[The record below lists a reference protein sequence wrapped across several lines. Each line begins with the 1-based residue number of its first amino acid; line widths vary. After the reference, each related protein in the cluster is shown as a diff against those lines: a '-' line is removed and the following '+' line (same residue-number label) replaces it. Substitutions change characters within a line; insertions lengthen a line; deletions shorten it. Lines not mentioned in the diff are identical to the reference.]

1 MRHNPAGGFMAA
13 ACADEEIDP
22 AFEIVRPARRT
33 APVVFTSPHSGRE
46 YPPAFL
52 AASRLD
58 SQTLRTSEDLLVDL
72 LFADAVAHGGP
83 LLKAHFP
90 RAFLD
95 VNREP
100 YELDPAMF
108 IDPLPKHANATS
120 ARVAGGLGTIP
131 RIVADQEEIYARP
144 LPFAEAERRIASYY
158 RPFHAALAD
167 LMAETLDSWP
177 FALLLDL
184 HSMPSSAA
192 LPQPGSHGEKSD
204 IVLGDRFGPSC
215 DGGLTDALEDAL
227 VRQGF
232 SVMRNRPY
240 AGGFITAAWGRPAE
254 GFHAIQLEVNRALY
268 ADERQLRPLPRF
280 RGVARRLVAAVGDF
294 VAVALPR
301 AHNLAAQ

>member
-1 MRHNPAGGFMAA
+1 MAA
-13 ACADEEIDP
+13 APADEEIHP
-22 AFEIVRPARRT
+22 AYEIVRPARRT
-33 APVVFTSPHSGRE
+33 APVVFTSPHSGRH
-46 YPPAFL
+46 YPAAFL

-58 SQTLRTSEDLLVDL
+58 PQTLRTSEDFLVDL

-83 LLKAHFP
+83 LLKANFP

-108 IDPLPKHANATS
+108 IDPLPRHANATS

-131 RIVADQEEIYARP
+131 RIVADQEEIYAEAMP
-144 LPFAEAERRIASYY
+144 YAVAERRIAAYY
-158 RPFHAALAD
+158 RPFHAALSG
-167 LMAETLDSWP
+167 LMAETLDGWP

-192 LPQPGSHGEKSD
+192 LPQPGRHGERAD
-204 IVLGDRFGPSC
+204 IVLGDRFGSSC
-215 DGGLTDALEDAL
+215 DADLTDALEEAL
-227 VRQGF
+227 TAQDF

-254 GFHAIQLEVNRALY
+254 GFHAIQIEVNRALY
-268 ADERQLRPLPRF
+268 ADERLLKPLPRF
-280 RGVARRLVAAVGDF
+280 RGVAGRLVAALGTF
-294 VAVALPR
+294 VAEALPR
-301 AHNLAAQ
+301 PHRLAAQ